1 MARFYDKGTHK
12 VYFTEAEE
20 AAQDE
25 LEAAV
30 AKEKAATAYVYAR
43 QIAYPDI
50 RDFADAY
57 YWAQKG
63 DDSKMTSYISA
74 CAKVKSDLP
83 KPE

>member
-43 QIAYPDI
+43 QIAYPSIGDQL
-50 RDFADAY
+50 DAI
-57 YWAQKG
+57 WKGG
-63 DDSKMTSYISA
+63 DDQAAMKVLVD
-74 CAKVKSDLP
+74 KVKSDNP